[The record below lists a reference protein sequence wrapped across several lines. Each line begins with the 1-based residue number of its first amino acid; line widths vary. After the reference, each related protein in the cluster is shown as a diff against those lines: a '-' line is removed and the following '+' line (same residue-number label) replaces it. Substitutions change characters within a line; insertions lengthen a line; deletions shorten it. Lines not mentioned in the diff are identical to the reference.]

1 MSMATKEVYNFE
13 ISDDN
18 FDQVVIMNS
27 YKLPV
32 FVLFMSP
39 ISAACVAM
47 ENALID
53 YANEFAGQFILARLD
68 IDMFTEI
75 RDRYEIK
82 NVPMIKV
89 FKDGE
94 MVHQELGAVTEGEL
108 AEAFKKFDIF
118 NPEEE
123 MRLQAL
129 EKHSEG
135 HTSEAIQLL
144 TKAIKLNPGNVKV
157 AMDMCQIFLDINML
171 AEAAELYTKIPNK
184 FKETDKGKFLIGQI
198 TFKKL
203 ALDTDGLT
211 AIEAK
216 LAQNPSDEAALFD
229 KAVCQIAMQQYS
241 EGTQTLFSMLK
252 ANPNAKGG
260 GAQELAVAVVNM
272 LELDNPTLAGELRR
286 GLSNTLSI

>member
-1 MSMATKEVYNFE
+1 MAQKEVYNFE

-39 ISAACVAM
+39 ISAACIAM

-53 YANEFAGQFILARLD
+53 YANEFAGEFILARLD
-68 IDMFTEI
+68 IDMFTEV

-94 MVHQELGAVTEGEL
+94 MVHQELGAVTEGEM
-108 AEAFKKFDIF
+108 ADAFKKFDIF

-123 MRLQAL
+123 LRIQAL
-129 EKHSEG
+129 EKHALGDTPE
-135 HTSEAIQLL
+135 
-144 TKAIKLNPGNVKV
+144 AIKLLTQAIQMNPGNVKV
-157 AMDMCQIFLDINML
+157 AMDMCQIFLDINLL

-203 ALDTDGLT
+203 ALDTDGLK
-211 AIEAK
+211 AIEAR
-216 LAQNPSDEAALFD
+216 LAQNPDDENAHFD
-229 KAVCQIAMQQYS
+229 LAVCKIAAQHYP
-241 EGTQTLFSMLK
+241 EGMQTLFNMLK
-252 ANPNAKGG
+252 TNPNAMGG

-272 LELDNPTLAGELRR
+272 LELDNPTLAAELRR
-286 GLSNTLSI
+286 GLSNTISV

>member
-1 MSMATKEVYNFE
+1 MAKAEVYNFE

-39 ISAACVAM
+39 ISAACIAM

-53 YANEFAGQFILARLD
+53 YANEFAGKFILARLD
-68 IDMFTEI
+68 IDMFTQV

-108 AEAFKKFDIF
+108 AAAFKKFDIF

-129 EKHSEG
+129 EKHALGDTPE
-135 HTSEAIQLL
+135 
-144 TKAIKLNPGNVKV
+144 AIKLLTQAIQMNPGNVKV

-184 FKETDKGKFLIGQI
+184 FKETDKGKYLIGQI

-203 ALDTDGLT
+203 ALDTDGLI
-211 AIEAK
+211 AIDAR
-216 LAQNPSDEAALFD
+216 LAQNPADEDAQFD
-229 KAVCQIAMQQYS
+229 KAICQIAAQQYP
-241 EGTQTLFSMLK
+241 EGMQTLFAMLK
-252 ANPNAKGG
+252 GNPNAKGG

-286 GLSNTLSI
+286 GLSNTISV